1 MSLRISAEER
11 RARLAD
17 RHRLLLR
24 TRTDDLPQIADDL
37 VALHSSDPV
46 SVFLSA
52 MARMVHPSVEAV
64 EEALYTDRS
73 LIRHHGMRRTLW
85 VATPPVVRLM
95 HAAATRD
102 LLATER
108 RRTGQLLAASG
119 VADPELWLAEAEEQ
133 VLADLRRHGPSTA
146 REIGQR
152 STPCASGCISHRARR
167 TPRCSRPTPGS
178 STSSALLARCYEAG
192 PAAGSTA
199 PTDTSTRSPGSPV
212 GSEISTRRQAAG
224 ELAGRWLQR
233 FGPAT
238 TIDLQW
244 WMGWTIRRTKQA
256 LVDCGAV
263 EAELDSGP
271 GWLAADA
278 APHAGRAVDSGAAR
292 TGSTIMGWKQRDWY
306 LPDTSREVFDSA
318 GNGGPSL
325 WVDGRVVGAWA
336 QTKDGTIH
344 THYFERVAAARRR
357 EISQRIEDL
366 KSWIGDTRFT
376 ARFPGDI
383 HARLLGTRTVPGP
396 ITAATKP
403 CDRRLG
409 AYAGRVR
416 ARAGSA
422 ALAVI
427 LLTGCEASADNP
439 QPSPSPV
446 SSTGSALL
454 HLMPVEHLP
463 RVPRR
468 PITQFR
474 WCWPSMPAGLWPMWR

>member
-1 MSLRISAEER
+1 VSLRISAEER

-64 EEALYTDRS
+64 EQALYTDRS

-102 LLATER
+102 LLPTER

-119 VADPELWLAEAEEQ
+119 VADPELWLAEAEAQ
-133 VLADLRRHGPSTA
+133 VLADLREHGPSTA

-152 STPCASGCISHRARR
+152 AEALRQRLQLAPGKAYAAVQSAHTRVLYILGFAGQMLRG
-167 TPRCSRPTPGS
+167 RPSSWINGAYRYVDAESWLPGGLGDLDPQ
-178 STSSALLARCYEAG
+178 A
-192 PAAGSTA
+192 
-199 PTDTSTRSPGSPV
+199 
-212 GSEISTRRQAAG
+212 AAG

-244 WMGWTIRRTKQA
+244 WMGWTMRRTKQA

-271 GWLAADA
+271 GWLAADDPPLTPA
-278 APHAGRAVDSGAAR
+278 EPWIAVLPGLDP
-292 TGSTIMGWKQRDWY
+292 TIMGWKQRDWY
-306 LPDTSREVFDSA
+306 LPDSSREVFDSA

-336 QTKDGTIH
+336 QMKDGTIH
-344 THYFERVAAARRR
+344 IHYFERVAAARRR

-376 ARFPGDI
+376 VRFPGDI

-396 ITAATKP
+396 TTK
-403 CDRRLG
+403 R
-409 AYAGRVR
+409 
-416 ARAGSA
+416 
-422 ALAVI
+422 
-427 LLTGCEASADNP
+427 
-439 QPSPSPV
+439 QPSQAP
-446 SSTGSALL
+446 TLA
-454 HLMPVEHLP
+454 E
-463 RVPRR
+463 
-468 PITQFR
+468 
-474 WCWPSMPAGLWPMWR
+474 